1 MWHKFNK
8 PILSKIRRASREYG
22 LIQPYDKIA
31 VGLSG
36 GKDSTV
42 LLYCLSVLQKTLPI
56 PFELVAL
63 H

>member
-1 MWHKFNK
+1 MWRKYNK
-8 PILSKIRRASREYG
+8 PLLAKIRRASREYG

-42 LLYCLSVLQKTLPI
+42 MLYALSVLQKPC
-56 PFELVAL
+56 PFPLNCKVFP
-63 H
+63 